1 MAIYTEMSI
10 KMSKSCLYMFCP
22 AGGAPALL
30 HQVAAAPLAPPLLKR
45 Q

>member
-10 KMSKSCLYMFCP
+10 KMSKSLYMFCP